1 MDQVNILSISGGGI
15 RGLITLYQLKD
26 LQSRLSRPIQ
36 SYFDYVGGTSTGGI
50 IAAMLAFNYTVDEII
65 DFYEVHGPKIFE
77 KKFLRFG
84 ILRPKYS
91 DKYFNGI
98 IEDVFGDK
106 YMSQSS
112 LNLVI
117 PSYNLT
123 DNTKEIFKSYSG
135 DDHSMFDVVR
145 STASAQSYFKPH
157 KIDGKVY
164 IDGGMVI
171 NNPSQLLFTESL
183 YAKRTNKGAKINTVS
198 FGTGRKDTDI
208 KVKDNG
214 GGAVF
219 WAKPTVEVLLN
230 EQSRTTDYFLNRI
243 HSALSVG
250 KYFNVEPQIEASSA
264 RIDDASDK
272 NMEAMKVDG
281 MNSASLQA
289 KLLEKI
295 AKTIEYGSR

>member
-15 RGLITLYQLKD
+15 RGLITLYQLQE
-26 LQSRLSRPIQ
+26 LQSKLRRPLQ
-36 SYFDYVGGTSTGGI
+36 SYFDYIGGTSTGGI
-50 IAAMLAFNYTVDEII
+50 IAAMLAFNYTIDDII
-65 DFYEVHGPKIFE
+65 HFYKEHGPKIFE
-77 KKFLRFG
+77 SKTFRFG
-84 ILRPKYS
+84 VLRPKYS

-98 IEDVFGDK
+98 IQEIFGDK
-106 YMSQSS
+106 YISQASV
-112 LNLVI
+112 NLVI

-123 DNTKEIFKSYSG
+123 DNTKVIFKSYSG
-135 DDHSMFDVVR
+135 EDQNMFDVVR

-157 KIDGKVY
+157 KIDGKVF

-171 NNPSQLLFTESL
+171 NNPSQLLFTEAL
-183 YAKRTNKGAKINTVS
+183 YAKRLNKSAKINTVS

-208 KVKDNG
+208 KVKGNG
-214 GGAVF
+214 GGAIF

-243 HSALSVG
+243 HSTLSIG
-250 KYFNVEPQIEASSA
+250 KYFNVEPQIEFSSA
-264 RIDDASDK
+264 RIDDASER
-272 NMEAMKVDG
+272 NMKAMEIDG
-281 MNSASLQA
+281 MNSATLHA